1 MIALANFFLVSFNP
15 FKNPCIGDIPCCRSK
30 TSFAAFII
38 TKVNTNLMTRVSKLD
53 DDDDVGSPLESVVF
67 DDII

>member
-15 FKNPCIGDIPCCRSK
+15 FKNPRIGDIPCCRSK

-38 TKVNTNLMTRVSKLD
+38 TKVKTNLMTRVSND
-53 DDDDVGSPLESVVF
+53 ACSPRPPPVLKSVVF